1 MLKYL
6 EQPDRNNYQTL
17 VEQYKEKIAHLEYRI
32 AYLERIAKISQTL
45 NSTLDLDM
53 LLRSITQVATELT
66 NTEAC
71 SILLYDNDTGEL
83 KFIPATASTVAEKL
97 TGIPVPIDDS
107 IAGWVFKKGRPMLI
121 RDVTADPRWNKQV
134 DEVSKFRTRSILG
147 VPLKIKQQTIGV
159 LELLNKQDELGFTQD
174 DIQIATT
181 LASQVAVAIEN
192 ARLWRDLQKAYEE
205 LSELDRLKSDFVN
218 LASHELRT
226 PLAVILGYASF
237 LRDEVSGQASQQLEI
252 VLSSAIK
259 LRNLIDDMTN
269 LRHIKTRQ
277 IELSVEIFSMRE
289 LVQDVLAEFKSL
301 MRAKSLR
308 LKTAFL
314 NGDDPV
320 KIEADRQKIYL
331 VIANLISN
339 AIKFTPENGAIF
351 VGLARKGQQITIRVA
366 DTGIG
371 IDEQQQNKIFED
383 FYQIEPSMTRRF
395 EGLGIG
401 LSIVKGMVEIHH
413 GHITVESVP
422 GKGSQFTVTLPI
434 SIEL

>member
-6 EQPDRNNYQTL
+6 EQPEQDNYQAII
-17 VEQYKEKIAHLEYRI
+17 EQYKEKVAHLEYRV
-32 AYLERIAKISQTL
+32 AYLERITKISQTI
-45 NSTLDLDM
+45 NSTLDLDL
-53 LLRSITQVATELT
+53 LLRTITQVATELT

-71 SILLYDNDTGEL
+71 SILLYDKQTSEL
-83 KFIPATASTVAEKL
+83 KFIPATASTVTQKL
-97 TGIPVPIDDS
+97 IGIPVSLDDS
-107 IAGWVFKKGRPMLI
+107 IAGWVFKKARPMLI
-121 RDVTADPRWNKQV
+121 RDVTADPRWNKKV
-134 DEVSKFRTRSILG
+134 DEMSEFQTRSILG
-147 VPLKIKQQTIGV
+147 VPLKIKKEVIGV
-159 LELLNKQDELGFTQD
+159 LELLNKQDEIGFTQD

-192 ARLWRDLQKAYEE
+192 ARLWQDLQQAYKE
-205 LSELDRLKSDFVN
+205 LSELDQLKTDFVN

-237 LRDEVSGQASQQLEI
+237 LRDELSGQASEQLNM
-252 VLSSAIK
+252 VLASVLK

-269 LRHIKTRQ
+269 LLHIKTHN
-277 IELSVEIFSMRE
+277 IDLDVEIFSMRD
-289 LVQDVLAEFKSL
+289 LVKEVLAEFSTL

-308 LKTAFL
+308 LKTSFP

-320 KIEADRQKIYL
+320 KIEADRQKMYL
-331 VIANLISN
+331 IIANLISN
-339 AIKFTPENGAIF
+339 AIKFTPEDGAVL
-351 VGLARKGQQITIRVA
+351 VGLMRKGQQIIVRVA

-371 IDEQQQNKIFED
+371 IAKEKQNKIFED
-383 FYQIEPSMTRRF
+383 FYQSEASMTRRF

-413 GHITVESVP
+413 GRIKVDSIP

-434 SIEL
+434 SIDL